1 MNDHLDNNIIEDVN
15 IIENNDVNNPYY
27 SDYPEHGIPEIDI
40 TDPEYANCIINNARV
55 DFGNNRIVQEHIK
68 IVQYDENLRIVVV
81 ELYVN
86 GFEYIIP
93 DYIFQNGRMQIRW
106 GNPDHTFIDDLVLG
120 FDRERNT
127 VYFMVDKRMTY

>member
-27 SDYPEHGIPEIDI
+27 SDYPEHGFPEIDI

-68 IVQYDENLRIVVV
+68 IVQYDENLRIVAV
-81 ELYVN
+81 ELYIN
-86 GFEYIIP
+86 GFEYTRL
-93 DYIFQNGRMQIRW
+93 YFSKWTNA
-106 GNPDHTFIDDLVLG
+106 NTLG
-120 FDRERNT
+120 
-127 VYFMVDKRMTY
+127 